1 MMHYNVFIN
10 QNNIE
15 DNHKM
20 AILEYTKRLSAYCD
34 IRIIAGFEQDLFSGC
49 SMDNSHFYNLV
60 RKPSD
65 YNSIEFAKEIDGLQ
79 RSGKSNV
86 NFFIGFSDD
95 IIYNLCEKIGGN
107 MESFSLS
114 NCSLSVETQT
124 VLLVEQLYRGYTI
137 LQGKTYHK

>member
-1 MMHYNVFIN
+1 MHYNVFVN
-10 QNNIE
+10 QKNIE
-15 DNHKM
+15 ENYRE
-20 AILEYTKRLSAYCD
+20 AIGEYTKRLSAYCD
-34 IRIIAGFEQDLFSGC
+34 IRIMEGVNQDILSGC
-49 SMDNSHFYNLV
+49 SRDNSHFFCLT

-65 YNSIEFAKEIDGLQ
+65 YDSVEFAKEIDELQ

-86 NFFIGFSDD
+86 SFFIGFPDE
-95 IIYNLCEKIGGN
+95 IIYRLREKIGGEI
-107 MESFSLS
+107 ESFSLS